1 MAGKYIDLSSTPKF
15 CDTLLRQLENSQ
27 DEIRLAAALSL
38 GYATVGAM
46 GTLLKV
52 VIDNVQSA
60 GSTAKGQK
68 TQYLLLTSLR
78 EVIALAIV
86 STASLS
92 EHLKPHVP
100 RVLPILSQYAD

>member
-38 GYATVGAM
+38 GYATVGSM

-52 VIDNVQSA
+52 VIDNVQQA
-60 GSTAKGQK
+60 GQPAKGQK

-78 EVIALAIV
+78 EVIAIGVTQKGDRAI
-86 STASLS
+86 A
-92 EHLKPHVP
+92 EHLRPHVP
-100 RVLPILSQYAD
+100 TVLPI

>member
-1 MAGKYIDLSSTPKF
+1 MDLSGTAGF
-15 CDTLLRQLENSQ
+15 CDTLLKQLQSSQ
-27 DEIRLAAALSL
+27 DEVRLAAALAL

-52 VIDNVQSA
+52 VIDNVQQA

-78 EVIALAIV
+78 EVIAIGVAKKTPSDRSGSLA
-86 STASLS
+86 
-92 EHLKPHVP
+92 EHLRPHVP
-100 RVLPILSQYAD
+100 